1 MTYQD
6 FKKAVISYAVE
17 QQIVDYEL
25 YYTESESTSV
35 ETFKDEVSQYSTEVS
50 LGLCFR
56 CIIDGREGYAST
68 ENLTAEE
75 AKAIVLRAVENA
87 KSIESEEQ
95 SFIHKKGDTY
105 AVLEESTLIM
115 PTGAQLVDAALQF
128 QKEMY
133 LQDERVADGTQVYM
147 ITGGEKYALC
157 NSNGLDL
164 VDEVSVVRCMGY
176 AIVKDG
182 DEMFNGS
189 KDNRGNLH
197 EMKFKE
203 MAKEA
208 VEEAISTIG
217 AESVPSGKYNIVF
230 SNKMMAALLATFSSV
245 FSAESAQKGM
255 SLLAGK
261 EGEKIAADIVTII
274 DDPRYK
280 DSQIKRTFDGEGVA
294 TYAKNVVENGTLTTL
309 LHNLK
314 TAANAGVKST
324 GNASKASYAAVVGV
338 SPFTFHIRPMEGTK
352 EDLFALAGDGIY
364 VTELAGLH
372 AGANAI
378 TGEFSLAATG
388 FVIESGKK
396 GAPVKNFTV
405 SGNFFELLKGI
416 EKLGGDLEFQHG
428 KFGSPSALV
437 RNIAVAGK

>member
-1 MTYQD
+1 MTYQK
-6 FKKAVISYAVE
+6 FKEAVISYAVE
-17 QQIVDYEL
+17 QKIADYEL

-35 ETFKDEVSQYSTEVS
+35 ETFKEEVNQYSTEVS
-50 LGLCFR
+50 SGLCFR
-56 CIIDGREGYAST
+56 CLVDCKEGYAST
-68 ENLTAEE
+68 ENLTEEE

-105 AVLEESTLIM
+105 AKLEEGTLIM
-115 PTGAQLVDAALQF
+115 PTGAQLMDAALQL

-133 LQDERVADGTQVYM
+133 ACDERVADGTQVYM
-147 ITGGEKYALC
+147 VCGGEKYALC
-157 NSNGLDL
+157 NSGGLDL
-164 VDEVSVVRCMGY
+164 LDEVKVIRCMNY

-189 KDNRGNLH
+189 KDKHGNLQ
-197 EMKFKE
+197 EMDFE
-203 MAKEA
+203 AMAKEA

-217 AESVPSGKYNIVF
+217 AGSVESGKYTIVF

-245 FSAESAQKGM
+245 FSAENAQKGM

-261 EGEKIAADIVTII
+261 EGERIAADIITIV
-274 DDPRYK
+274 DDPRYR
-280 DSQIKRTFDGEGVA
+280 DSMVKRTFDGEGVA
-294 TYAKNVVENGTLTTL
+294 TYAKNVVENGKLTTL

-338 SPFTFHIRPMEGTK
+338 SPHTFYIQPMEGTK

-388 FVIESGKK
+388 FLVEQGKK

-405 SGNFFELLKGI
+405 SGNFFELLKSI

-428 KFGSPSALV
+428 KFGSPSVLV
-437 RNIAVAGK
+437 RDIAVAGK

>member
-17 QQIVDYEL
+17 QQIADYEI
-25 YYTESESTSV
+25 YYTESEATSV
-35 ETFKDEVSQYSTEVS
+35 ETFQDEVSQYSTEVS

-56 CIIDGREGYAST
+56 CIVDGREGYAST
-68 ENLTAEE
+68 ENLTEEE
-75 AKAIVLRAVENA
+75 AKSIVLRALENA

-164 VDEVSVVRCMGY
+164 VDEVSVIRCMGY

-189 KDNRGNLH
+189 KDSRGNIH
-197 EMKFKE
+197 EMNFKE

-245 FSAESAQKGM
+245 FSAENAQKGM

-261 EGEKIAADIVTII
+261 EGEKIGADIVTII

-314 TAANAGVKST
+314 TAASAGVKST

-338 SPFTFHIRPMEGTK
+338 SPFTFYIQPMEGAK
-352 EDLFALAGDGIY
+352 EDLFELAGDGIY

-388 FVIESGKK
+388 FLIENGAK

-405 SGNFFELLKGI
+405 SGNFFELLKRI
-416 EKLGGDLEFQHG
+416 ETLGGDLEFQNG

-437 RNIAVAGK
+437 REIAVAGK